1 MKSIGEYEEYQPIEA
16 RPVRE
21 MRAVLECLGNDGYH
35 LGPPRKREP
44 SALVASFGV
53 PANKVVRTEKVGSGG
68 YSSLV
73 KKQLKTGFPQLDA
86 YGEARKEVAWKAIE
100 GFYRRQKAERK
111 KVDDSETPADTA
123 ARDAVRCLEHAM
135 VIVAGEKVSGRLF
148 APMLGRCA
156 LMVLLTPHVF
166 NVLRRLCLKP
176 FWLHPQQRPRTMMLH
191 LLLRFIRRGASQL
204 SRMLQQVS

>member
-1 MKSIGEYEEYQPIEA
+1 MALQNRDLMKSIGEYEEYQPIEA

-53 PANKVVRTEKVGSGG
+53 PANKVIRTEKVGSGG
-68 YSSLV
+68 YSNLV
-73 KKQLKTGFPQLDA
+73 KKQLRTGFPQLDA

-100 GFYRRQKAERK
+100 GYYRRQKAERK
-111 KVDDSETPADTA
+111 KLGDGDAPADCA

-135 VIVAGEKVSGRLF
+135 VIVAGEKVSYKYFSL
-148 APMLGRCA
+148 PW
-156 LMVLLTPHVF
+156 T
-166 NVLRRLCLKP
+166 
-176 FWLHPQQRPRTMMLH
+176 
-191 LLLRFIRRGASQL
+191 
-204 SRMLQQVS
+204 

>member
-1 MKSIGEYEEYQPIEA
+1 MSHTLIFVFSIYQQTRTRLTVALQNRDLMKSIGEYEECQPIES

-53 PANKVVRTEKVGSGG
+53 PANKVVRSEKVGSGG

-100 GFYRRQKAERK
+100 GYYRRQKAERK
-111 KVDDSETPADTA
+111 KLGESDTPADSA

-135 VIVAGEKVSGRLF
+135 VIVAGEKVSGTRDCLRCCVTVKVF
-148 APMLGRCA
+148 LGA
-156 LMVLLTPHVF
+156 L
-166 NVLRRLCLKP
+166 
-176 FWLHPQQRPRTMMLH
+176 
-191 LLLRFIRRGASQL
+191 
-204 SRMLQQVS
+204 